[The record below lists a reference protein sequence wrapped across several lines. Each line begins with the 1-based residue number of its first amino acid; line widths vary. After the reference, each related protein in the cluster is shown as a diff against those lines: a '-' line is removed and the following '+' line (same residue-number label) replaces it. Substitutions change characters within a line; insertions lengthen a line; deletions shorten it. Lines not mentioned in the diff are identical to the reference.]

1 MSFITWRKV
10 FQHPFSVSSSKTQA
24 FNNFFGNTLELHI
37 LLQIVKPK
45 WDYLLQKKESKT
57 SHEKVTITTEVIR
70 KWDFNSTNFNS
81 RGVMFL
87 IRKTSSYFAHS
98 KKKRKKRKRKRK
110 TQENVTKYLLR
121 KKLSI
126 IGVCQKGKN

>member
-1 MSFITWRKV
+1 
-10 FQHPFSVSSSKTQA
+10 
-24 FNNFFGNTLELHI
+24 
-37 LLQIVKPK
+37 
-45 WDYLLQKKESKT
+45 
-57 SHEKVTITTEVIR
+57 
-70 KWDFNSTNFNS
+70 
-81 RGVMFL
+81 MFL